1 MSIGRRR
8 PPVKGDGGFFMAAFV
23 LYRIPILP

>member
-8 PPVKGDGGFFMAAFV
+8 PPVKGDGGFFMTAFV
-23 LYRIPILP
+23 LYALPVSP